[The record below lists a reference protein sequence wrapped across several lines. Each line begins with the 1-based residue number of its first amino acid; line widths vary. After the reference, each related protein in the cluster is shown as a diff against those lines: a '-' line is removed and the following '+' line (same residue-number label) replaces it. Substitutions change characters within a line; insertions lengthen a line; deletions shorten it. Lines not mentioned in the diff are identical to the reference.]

1 MRIIMGRRTYE
12 LNVNLY
18 YVLSECMGMLYDDI
32 ERGLEADH
40 KKMRQDFKNNHRKMM
55 DGFKMMKR
63 AIEKNSRDI
72 DSLDAKNWD
81 ALHSDANDFMR
92 IIMLVVDRSG
102 ADRKRNL
109 MIENAI
115 RRMKSQGVY
124 KPEYIEKFRLR

>member
-1 MRIIMGRRTYE
+1 MPRRRYE
-12 LNVNLY
+12 LNTNLY

-40 KKMRQDFKNNHRKMM
+40 KKMRQDFKLNHRKMM
-55 DGFKMMKR
+55 DGLRMMKR
-63 AIEKNSRDI
+63 AIDKNSRDI

-81 ALHSDANDFMR
+81 ALHQDANDFMR
-92 IIMLVVDRSG
+92 IILLVVDRSG

-115 RRMKSQGVY
+115 RRMKSQDIY
-124 KPEYIEKFRLR
+124 EPEYIERFRMK

>member
-1 MRIIMGRRTYE
+1 MPKRRYE
-12 LNVNLY
+12 LNTNLY

-40 KKMRQDFKNNHRKMM
+40 KKMRQDFKLNHRKMM
-55 DGFKMMKR
+55 DGLRMMKR
-63 AIEKNSRDI
+63 AIDKNSRDI

-81 ALHSDANDFMR
+81 VLHQDANDFMR
-92 IIMLVVDRSG
+92 IILLVVDRSG

-115 RRMKSQGVY
+115 RRMKSQDIY
-124 KPEYIEKFRLR
+124 EPEYIERFRMK

>member
-1 MRIIMGRRTYE
+1 MPRRRYE
-12 LNVNLY
+12 LNTNLY

-40 KKMRQDFKNNHRKMM
+40 KKMRQDFKLNHRKMM
-55 DGFKMMKR
+55 DGAKMMKR
-63 AIEKNSRDI
+63 AMDKNSNDLNT
-72 DSLDAKNWD
+72 LDAKNWD
-81 ALHSDANDFMR
+81 ALHQDANDMMR

-115 RRMKSQGVY
+115 RRMKSQDIY
-124 KPEYIEKFRLR
+124 EPEYIEKFRMK